1 MAQGDLCT
9 VSAYAWGED
18 CIRSDSAACA
28 LKGYWAEV
36 SDANG
41 QVRVG
46 ATKAVVFTSAEA
58 LAAALPADAPA
69 EALTGDMVD
78 PSSTE
83 LDALGAELV
92 ALSLNLRFSEHDLSG
107 SFPLGQAVITQGPF
121 NGWRVDDVFAYAQ
134 HQYGAEVAQHATS
147 SAHLDALTVALRS
160 INNAAPDC
168 AAPAWMRR

>member
-18 CIRSDSAACA
+18 CSRSDSAACA
-28 LKGYWAEV
+28 LKAYWGEV
-36 SDANG
+36 SDAQG

-46 ATKAVVFTSAEA
+46 ATKAVVFTSADA

-69 EALTGDMVD
+69 EALTADLVD

-92 ALSLNLRFSEHDLSG
+92 ALSLNLRFSEHDLAG
-107 SFPLGQAVITQGPF
+107 SFPLGQAVITEGAF
-121 NGWRVDDVFAYAQ
+121 NGWRVDEVFAHAQ
-134 HQYGAEVAQHATS
+134 HQYGAEVAQNATS